1 VAFPTAVAT
10 SGGNSTGDST
20 PTIALP
26 DNAAVGDLMLIAI
39 RTGQTVTVTWPA
51 SPAWVELF
59 EDGSDA
65 SNDVT
70 AVAYRRVDGTEG
82 WGDTGNTIDLTLSS
96 SVKSAYVAY
105 KISGAIDPA
114 TQAPQHSTVTVG
126 TGATIDPVSLT
137 PTGGAK
143 DYLWLLVATYDG
155 VEVVGTAPSGYS
167 NAVTGAS
174 STGAASG
181 NASVA
186 CCQRA
191 ANAASEEPGT
201 WTIGGA
207 GATVGWSAWTF
218 AIHPSA
224 AAAYTLTAASG
235 SFALTGQ
242 TASLLQGYAF
252 PAASGSFT
260 LAGQTTGLLFGHVL
274 SADAGAFALTGQSA
288 TLIDSGAPA
297 ASIQGAVAAG
307 YDALDDY
314 WTTYR
319 RREEVKRRKRRPNLR
334 RRAPELHPEGW
345 LVAGAAYVSV
355 QIGASGTGTVGTT
368 GTGRALACITAAGIG
383 QGDRVHGHAHGQ
395 ILTHATGTGR
405 ADLVHGRGSLSL
417 LPALARGTGSV
428 GVVATGHAIARLSAS
443 GMGTHGTSAIA
454 RASFELVEARGR
466 GHYDDWQRRENVDE
480 DDLLRLVEL
489 IA

>member
-1 VAFPTAVAT
+1 MAFPTAVAT

-167 NAVTGAS
+167 SAVTGAS
-174 STGAASG
+174 STGCAKM
-181 NASVA
+181 
-186 CCQRA
+186 
-191 ANAASEEPGT
+191 
-201 WTIGGA
+201 
-207 GATVGWSAWTF
+207 
-218 AIHPSA
+218 
-224 AAAYTLTAASG
+224 L
-235 SFALTGQ
+235 
-242 TASLLQGYAF
+242 
-252 PAASGSFT
+252 
-260 LAGQTTGLLFGHVL
+260 
-274 SADAGAFALTGQSA
+274 
-288 TLIDSGAPA
+288 
-297 ASIQGAVAAG
+297 
-307 YDALDDY
+307 
-314 WTTYR
+314 
-319 RREEVKRRKRRPNLR
+319 
-334 RRAPELHPEGW
+334 
-345 LVAGAAYVSV
+345 
-355 QIGASGTGTVGTT
+355 
-368 GTGRALACITAAGIG
+368 
-383 QGDRVHGHAHGQ
+383 
-395 ILTHATGTGR
+395 
-405 ADLVHGRGSLSL
+405 
-417 LPALARGTGSV
+417 
-428 GVVATGHAIARLSAS
+428 
-443 GMGTHGTSAIA
+443 
-454 RASFELVEARGR
+454 
-466 GHYDDWQRRENVDE
+466 
-480 DDLLRLVEL
+480 
-489 IA
+489 